1 MAKPKPSPIPA
12 DKLALY
18 DALIAA
24 VPGLERKGAAMAY
37 TSVNGNMSSYMN
49 ADGVLAL
56 RLSAADRDAFIAEH
70 GGKLHEAY
78 GVVQKEYV
86 TVPGAVLAGTADTAA
101 MRAAF
106 EASYRYVQA
115 LKPKPTKKTVSK

>member
-1 MAKPKPSPIPA
+1 MAKPKSSPIPA

-56 RLSAADRDAFIAEH
+56 RLAPDERAAFIARH
-70 GGKLHEAY
+70 GAKLHEAY
-78 GVVQKEYV
+78 GLVQKEYV
-86 TVPGAVLAGTADTAA
+86 TVPDAVLADTGVLSP
-101 MRAAF
+101 AF

-115 LKPKPTKKTVSK
+115 LKPKPTQKAPPK